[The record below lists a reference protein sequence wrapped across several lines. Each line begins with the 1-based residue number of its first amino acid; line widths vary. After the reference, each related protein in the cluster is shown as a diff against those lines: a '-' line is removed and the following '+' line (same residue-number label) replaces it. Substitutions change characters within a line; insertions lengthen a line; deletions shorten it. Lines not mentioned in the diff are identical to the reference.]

1 MIIFF
6 DNRLSE
12 FVIFQFM
19 VNGVI
24 GQIGVIVQNIVH
36 TSYCIWYRSSNKISS
51 GTEDNS
57 IIPQPRFA
65 AALEKT
71 RFAMTFG
78 ESESI

>member
-1 MIIFF
+1 
-6 DNRLSE
+6 
-12 FVIFQFM
+12 M

-24 GQIGVIVQNIVH
+24 GQIGMIVQNIV
-36 TSYCIWYRSSNKISS
+36 SYCIWYRSSNKISS